1 MSFNIS
7 VTEIDCIFFCLLPA
21 HFYLVAPRIQPFS
34 FLGDLVEGSKGIRQT
49 CFVVEG
55 DPPLLVSW
63 FRDGQDLGLDDS
75 VRVTRI
81 DALTSMLAIS
91 DLESRHSGNYTCVVK
106 NEVARVAQTA
116 TLLVKGEYTTW
127 VSMGDR
133 LYFNRKL

>member
-1 MSFNIS
+1 MCVTSLCTVCTILVCLIS
-7 VTEIDCIFFCLLPA
+7 LFEPQHFLFIF
-21 HFYLVAPRIQPFS
+21 LVAPRIQPFS

-63 FRDGQDLGLDDS
+63 FRDGQDLDLDDS

-91 DLESRHSGNYTCVVK
+91 DLESRHSGNYTCVVR
-106 NEVARVAQTA
+106 NEVARVSQTA
-116 TLLVKGEYTTW
+116 TLLVKGE
-127 VSMGDR
+127 
-133 LYFNRKL
+133 